1 MFVIFAKILLPKNVL
16 GLTLFPFIIL
26 KNKNDKYNLT
36 LMNHEKIHLRQQLEL
51 FILPFYMMYVVSFV
65 VKYLKYRDAN
75 RAYLNIIFEREAYGN
90 EKNLEYLKTRK
101 WFAFL
106 DS

>member
-1 MFVIFAKILLPKNVL
+1 MIVICAKILLPKNVL

-26 KNKNDKYNLT
+26 RNKNDRKNLT
-36 LMNHEKIHLRQQLEL
+36 LMNHEKIHIRQQFEL
-51 FILPFYMMYVVSFV
+51 LILPFYIIYVVSFV
-65 VKYLKYRDAN
+65 LKYLKYRDAN

-90 EKNLEYLKTRK
+90 EKNLEYLKSRR